1 MWKGR
6 LFATKERVP
15 YSIWVE
21 IYRET
26 EELNLSKVEEQE
38 EEESLEENKSK
49 KKRNIL
55 EKIYDTISK
64 PFSISGE
71 KNTLNIKKYITE
83 KLSIIDESLNSS
95 TSKKSKKYKKSVSRS
110 FRH

>member
-1 MWKGR
+1 MGG
-6 LFATKERVP
+6 AGER
-15 YSIWVE
+15 
-21 IYRET
+21 R
-26 EELNLSKVEEQE
+26 KR
-38 EEESLEENKSK
+38 K
-49 KKRNIL
+49 KNFL

-83 KLSIIDESLNSS
+83 KLSIIDESLSSNSK
-95 TSKKSKKYKKSVSRS
+95 TKKYKKSLSKS